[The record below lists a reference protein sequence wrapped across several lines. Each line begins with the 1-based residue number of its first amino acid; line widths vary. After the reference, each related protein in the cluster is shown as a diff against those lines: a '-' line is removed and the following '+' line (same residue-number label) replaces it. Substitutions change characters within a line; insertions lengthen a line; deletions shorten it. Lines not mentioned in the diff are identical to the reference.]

1 MIQVEHA
8 HLPVVAHSD
17 PGTSGKNNED
27 RFSVSAYR
35 LSRKNATPSLL
46 AVLADGIGGHRAG
59 EVAAEMAVDI
69 IRQRVADS
77 DARDPVGTLENAVI
91 DASRKIY
98 AQAQEEPAY
107 LGMGATCACA
117 WIVGSRLYAAT
128 VGDSRIYL
136 LRDGA
141 IHQLSTDHTWVQEA
155 LESGILRPDEIRNHP
170 NAHVIRRYLGSP
182 VPPQVD
188 FRLRF
193 NGWEDDEEAE
203 SNQGMLLLKNDR
215 LLLCSD
221 GLTDLVMDDEI
232 CLTLENQPLDTA
244 VHSLIDLAN
253 ERGGHD
259 NITLIALEMPDVLG
273 VFPARSSRRS
283 LMTSG
288 CLAVTLLAALVAAVL
303 FGLHWLRGSD
313 ETTVTPLPAVEFLS
327 TTTPLPALSTYP
339 AVLPTPLA
347 GKTLPTATPALPLPV
362 QGGATLTP
370 WPTNTLAPSVTVS
383 STASASATPEP

>member
-27 RFSVSAYR
+27 RFSVSAYQ
-35 LSRKNATPSLL
+35 LGRKDATPSLL
-46 AVLADGIGGHRAG
+46 VILADGIGGHRAG
-59 EVAAEMAVDI
+59 EVAAEMAVEI
-69 IRQRVADS
+69 VRQRVADS
-77 DARDPVGTLENAVI
+77 DAHDPVSILEDAVV

-117 WIVGSRLYAAT
+117 WIIGSRVYAAT

-155 LESGILRPDEIRNHP
+155 LESGILQPEEIYNHP

-193 NGWEDDEEAE
+193 NGWENDVEAE
-203 SNQGMLLLKNDR
+203 SNQGMRLLKNDR

-232 CLTLENQPLDTA
+232 CLTLESQPLDAA

-259 NITLIALEMPDVLG
+259 NITLIALEMPDVPG
-273 VFPARSSRRS
+273 VFPVRDSRRR
-283 LMTSG
+283 LMIRG
-288 CLAVTLLAALVAAVL
+288 CLAVILLAALTAVL
-303 FGLHWLRGSD
+303 FGLHWLRSSD
-313 ETTVTPLPAVEFLS
+313 ETTVTPLPAVEILS

-339 AVLPTPLA
+339 AALPTPLA
-347 GKTLPTATPALPLPV
+347 GKALSTDTPALPLPV

-370 WPTNTLAPSVTVS
+370 WPTNTLAPAVMAS
-383 STASASATPEP
+383 STASASAIPSP